1 MKSIAKEIVN
11 EYKELV
17 KKQNI
22 IDGNEIFRDV
32 EIKAKQ
38 HTLTCQTILDN
49 NRKFG
54 IMGKELMNII
64 KWCESEIKILK
75 DGGLI

>member
-38 HTLTCQTILDN
+38 HALTINLILDCDEEMIDERLRYFLN
-49 NRKFG
+49 E
-54 IMGKELMNII
+54 ELN
-64 KWCESEIKILK
+64 ILK
-75 DGGLI
+75 RGNLI